1 MKILDYLTG
10 LNQYAANKNIQGIN
24 LEDDTIDLKRQFY
37 YNTKIDDNIFS
48 IDANSTLD
56 KLKELL
62 KKAKI
67 FLMINNGENEISI
80 FKKFKGKKLSRL
92 KLITVS
98 EYQLIS
104 PFEDQKEQL
113 GIDSKDIKKYTY
125 VSFFDDK
132 ILTGNQKTLLL
143 KLVSKK

>member
-1 MKILDYLTG
+1 MKLLEYLTG
-10 LNQYAANKNIQGIN
+10 LNIYAANNNIQSIN
-24 LEDDTIDLKRQFY
+24 LEDDTIDLKIKDHY
-37 YNTKIDDNIFS
+37 DIKINDNLFS
-48 IDANSTLD
+48 IDVNSSLD

-67 FLMINNGENEISI
+67 FLIIDDGENETSI
-80 FKKFKGKKLSRL
+80 VKKFENKKISRL

-104 PFEDQKEQL
+104 PFDDQKEQL
-113 GIDSKDIKKYTY
+113 GIDIKDIKKYTY
-125 VSFFDDK
+125 VAFFDDK
-132 ILTGNQKTLLL
+132 KLTGNQETLLL

>member
-1 MKILDYLTG
+1 
-10 LNQYAANKNIQGIN
+10 
-24 LEDDTIDLKRQFY
+24 
-37 YNTKIDDNIFS
+37 
-48 IDANSTLD
+48 
-56 KLKELL
+56 
-62 KKAKI
+62 
-67 FLMINNGENEISI
+67 MINNGENEISI

-104 PFEDQKEQL
+104 PFKDQKEQL

-125 VSFFDDK
+125 VAFFDDK

>member
-104 PFEDQKEQL
+104 PFKDQKEQL

-125 VSFFDDK
+125 VAFFDDK